1 MFSVTITYIERE
13 LTPKETETWLRSK
26 FGDSAI
32 ISLAP
37 ATTNA
42 EDVVSFMLDFLV
54 SDKQA
59 SAKFNNH
66 TELYHDAIKDLKS
79 NVLKTVGDRYDAL
92 VAANE
97 ERL

>member
-1 MFSVTITYIERE
+1 M
-13 LTPKETETWLRSK
+13 
-26 FGDSAI
+26 
-32 ISLAP
+32 
-37 ATTNA
+37 
-42 EDVVSFMLDFLV
+42 SFMLDFLV

-66 TELYHDAIKDLKS
+66 SELYQDAIKDLKS
-79 NVLKTVGDRYDAL
+79 SVLKTVGDKYDAL